1 MSTRHDFWGAGEAD
15 CPDDIKAGN
24 GELHTLRCKA
34 CGQDNPRDDVCSAK
48 GVVIAF
54 EQGGDV
60 GESTSAQVASTAA
73 RLLGMANPLMRGSP
87 YHGAVLEAV
96 RNSALKADSKT
107 LDLIEELAKVLE
119 PFMRDVRTVAGS
131 ALTQFVPVVD
141 EGHD

>member
-1 MSTRHDFWGAGEAD
+1 MAEDPFETPDEVTLAMAEAFGSDGAAGE
-15 CPDDIKAGN
+15 
-24 GELHTLRCKA
+24 T
-34 CGQDNPRDDVCSAK
+34 
-48 GVVIAF
+48 
-54 EQGGDV
+54 
-60 GESTSAQVASTAA
+60 TSAQVASTAG

-107 LDLIEELAKVLE
+107 LDLIEALALVLE
-119 PFMRDVRTVAGS
+119 PFMRDVRMVAGS